1 MAYCFLMGGRYIKAS
16 LRREVLDRD
25 DYRCQNCLKR
35 YEDVRMLNIDHINP
49 YVLGGSSDD
58 LDSLQVLCRRCNA
71 RKGAKQ
77 GWESLNGKEQ
87 RKKPL
92 FPSRPLPKGRKLM
105 SQLYRKPRRGMA

>member
-16 LRREVLDRD
+16 LRREVLERD

-35 YEDVRMLNIDHINP
+35 YDDVRMLNNDLVHP
-49 YVLGGSSDD
+49 YVLGGLSDD
-58 LDSLQVLCRRCNA
+58 LDSLQVLCKRCNA

-77 GWESLNGKEQ
+77 GWESLSSKEQ

-92 FPSRPLPKGRKLM
+92 FPSRRLPKGRKLP
-105 SQLYRKPRRGMA
+105 SQLNRKPRRGMA

>member
-16 LRREVLDRD
+16 LRREVLERD

-35 YEDVRMLNIDHINP
+35 YDDVRMLNIDHIHP
-49 YVLGGSSDD
+49 YVLGGSSE
-58 LDSLQVLCRRCNA
+58 LDGLQILCKRCNA

-77 GWESLNGKEQ
+77 GWESLSSKEQ

-92 FPSRPLPKGRKLM
+92 FPSRSLPKGRKLM